1 MAKVFKRIR
10 FKATGIEKNIPEP
23 LATVYL
29 SRGVAELVV
38 VKNAKTKAK
47 AETKAKK

>member
-1 MAKVFKRIR
+1 MSKVFKRIR

-38 VKNAKTKAK
+38 VEKVEKPKAK
-47 AETKAKK
+47 AKAKK